1 MRACRKG
8 RRGVYSSEGVRARDC
23 VRGSCK
29 PPIVAAFVAE
39 DRFFGPTAG
48 GNRTG
53 GHIPRTPMGWER
65 CCVTPRQTCP
75 RPKGFGRNLRS
86 KTRWFAG
93 FCNSHQVSHFA
104 AFFIDARAE
113 ISVAESR
120 FLFKKRRQRS
130 FRDPEAGTGRT
141 CLLFHFMFS
150 LARLRSEERRVGKEC
165 RSRWSPYH

>member
-53 GHIPRTPMGWER
+53 GHIPRTPMGGER

-120 FLFKKRRQRS
+120 VDYIALQPKVRPASQPRPQVRHS
-130 FRDPEAGTGRT
+130 VP
-141 CLLFHFMFS
+141 
-150 LARLRSEERRVGKEC
+150 
-165 RSRWSPYH
+165 